1 MVKINEHEEL
11 RPRKKIAACT
21 HYKCYFTPIISVS
34 NEGNYINTYGRY
46 VSLQLFLKQH
56 DIHYDYKKS
65 DHVVKQKLLQ
75 ERTSAVSESPG
86 ILRQVCL
93 IFG

>member
-1 MVKINEHEEL
+1 MLNGEEL
-11 RPRKKIAACT
+11 SPRKKIAACT

-34 NEGNYINTYGRY
+34 NEENYINTYGRY